1 MSKCCSNSPKSE
13 PVKVAA
19 ATIETAA
26 EQPIV
31 ESGKNECCD
40 DRSAKSEKRGCGCD
54 C

>member
-13 PVKVAA
+13 PAKVAA
-19 ATIETAA
+19 ATTETTAD
-26 EQPIV
+26 QPTV
-31 ESGKNECCD
+31 KSGKNECCD